1 MSLKQNKTVFTEEF
15 KSESF
20 LETEAL
26 GIKIGK
32 TVPDGSVVALFG
44 ELGAGKTAFVRGFV
58 AGAGIDADVSS
69 PTFAIVN
76 EYRADDKVIYHFD
89 MYRVS
94 RWDDLYSTGY
104 FDYIDS
110 GSTVIIEWSENIESA
125 LPDDCIRIAI
135 TKTENENER
144 IFEISGS
151 EKFDFTC
158 H

>member
-1 MSLKQNKTVFTEEF
+1 MKQNKTVFTEVF

-76 EYRADDKVIYHFD
+76 E
-89 MYRVS
+89 
-94 RWDDLYSTGY
+94 
-104 FDYIDS
+104 
-110 GSTVIIEWSENIESA
+110 
-125 LPDDCIRIAI
+125 
-135 TKTENENER
+135 
-144 IFEISGS
+144 
-151 EKFDFTC
+151 
-158 H
+158 